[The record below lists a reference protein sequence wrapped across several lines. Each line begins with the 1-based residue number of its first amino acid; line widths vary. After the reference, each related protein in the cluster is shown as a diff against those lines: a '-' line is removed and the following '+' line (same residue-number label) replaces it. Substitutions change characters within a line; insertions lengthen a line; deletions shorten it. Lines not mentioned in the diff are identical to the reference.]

1 MHFSISILALLCAFP
16 PVAGQTT
23 SDCLVPADPDIY
35 GLGVRLG
42 LYFQILSNILLAFTH
57 PDEAAESLLPTQLFF
72 VSFFSAVV
80 YSAAVNDYPPG
91 GQIACTW
98 FPILLLPSIMFFNWR
113 RLSET
118 LQLGMRIIF
127 TALILLASLTFNIWF
142 WFKGIYA
149 ANSHQC
155 IEPRVFFF
163 ANLPATGR
171 VGTLFRIFTIA
182 APIVYLWICI
192 PTLQMILVFAALECL
207 TSAMKRIGLFGGDLN
222 PLDAP
227 EEQHTS
233 PVKTPSHQT
242 PSGDKA
248 PESVDI
254 AKLESGL
261 VNDRSNIPSSGRTP
275 SKVSQLEN
283 ADIAIQNAGAEQTRP
298 TVQRAESR
306 PPLTS
311 SRSGSSLRPTQS
323 DFRQGILA
331 LVCLSFYILVSELQL
346 HLNHLS
352 GIDAVNSTGQMMP
365 LVLGAVNLLRS
376 SIILLLDGR

>member
-23 SDCLVPADPDIY
+23 PDCLVPADPDIY

-57 PDEAAESLLPTQLFF
+57 PDEAADSLLPTQLFF
-72 VSFFSAVV
+72 VGFFSAVV
-80 YSAAVNDYPPG
+80 YSAAVNDYAPG

-98 FPILLLPSIMFFNWR
+98 FPVLVLPSIVFFNWR
-113 RLSET
+113 RVSKS

-149 ANSHQC
+149 ANSDQC

-171 VGTLFRIFTIA
+171 VGTLFRIVTIA
-182 APIVYLWICI
+182 ATVVYLWTYI
-192 PTLQMILVFAALECL
+192 PHLPMILAFTALERL
-207 TSAMKRIGLFGGDLN
+207 ISSMKRIGDLN
-222 PLDAP
+222 PGDAP
-227 EEQHTS
+227 EEQHTP

-254 AKLESGL
+254 VKLESGL
-261 VNDRSNIPSSGRTP
+261 VNDHSNIPSSSETP
-275 SKVSQLEN
+275 SKISQPEN
-283 ADIAIQNAGAEQTRP
+283 AENATQSVGAEQTRL

-346 HLNHLS
+346 HWNHLS